1 MALTQCCS
9 RSFDSATR
17 SRGAAYY
24 YGRCVE
30 ITSRR
35 ELGVSA
41 LVHGGS
47 PQPYEVELDWE
58 RADEGAVDA
67 FCTCPRYADGNLCK
81 HVWATILAADAQ
93 GLVPRLPHG
102 TDLVVVHEGELE
114 EDIEDWEECENGD
127 DGEDWEDV
135 EEDEEDEEDETTPG
149 YLAPFGRPGAGT
161 TPFRSQPRS
170 AVWKQLL
177 GPARGNE
184 TLAGGSSAL
193 GAARGAAPEIETRRN
208 EAWYLL
214 NVAASLD
221 RGMLIV
227 DFYHRET
234 KKNGGFGKIKRLSV
248 RRTDRLS
255 GYDSEDRQLLQL
267 LMGNSVQNDSYYGS
281 YYGSSYSESQPY
293 NRCAIAPALHDVLLP
308 RLCATGR
315 FVWLLNSPVPLEEAR
330 RLVWDGDAPWQF
342 RLSVQPDE
350 ARQRWAVQG
359 QLHRGQQTVPL
370 SDAVLLLSH
379 GLVLFPET
387 LARLEASDDFPW
399 ISTLRKHPA
408 IHIPYGDR
416 SEFLEYLCGSN
427 RLPSVELPDNLQV
440 EQVRPEPQVK
450 LSIRSPQRYNNKRYL
465 FANVSFLYGERS
477 VGLRHRQAA
486 WFEADQNR
494 MVFRSPDKEREWL
507 GQLGSLGIESL
518 GQYNYRGD
526 DADFRFSHKQ
536 LPRIVDS
543 LTACGWQVECEGR
556 LIRRPGRVQL
566 SVATSIDWF
575 ELDGKVDFDGVTAS
589 LPSLLKALRNNEKYI
604 RLDDGTH
611 GMLPEEWLKKYGGL
625 ADLGQQQDGK
635 LKFGSSQALLLDALL
650 AAQDDVRVDER
661 FDAYRRKLRS
671 FEGVSAVNAPP
682 GFVGMLRQYQQEGL
696 GWLNFLRDFRFGGCL
711 ADDMGLGKT
720 VQVLALLEARR
731 TELLPEGQPRKP
743 SLVVVP
749 KSLVFNWLDEAARF
763 APGLRVLDY
772 SGLDRASLRAQFD
785 DYDVILITYGI
796 LRRDI
801 VELRKVP
808 FDYAILDESQAIKNS
823 NAQAAKAARLL
834 EADHRLAMTGT
845 PVENHLGELWSLF
858 EFLNP
863 GMLGRSGAFH
873 ALTKAG
879 RNRDDGDS
887 ALPILA
893 HALRP
898 FMLRRTKEQVL
909 SELPE
914 KTEQTLFCEM
924 PTKQRKLYDELRDY
938 YRASLNQ
945 RVAELGLN
953 KSKIH
958 VLEALLRLRQAA
970 CHPGLV
976 DPKRST
982 EASAKLEMLLEQVS
996 EVVAEGHKALVFSQF
1011 TSLLAIVRAHF
1022 DEQGLVYEYL
1032 DGQTRDRGAKV
1043 KRFQE
1048 DSQCPVFLISL
1059 KAGGHGL
1066 NLTAADYV
1074 YILDPWWNPA
1084 VEAQAVD
1091 RAHRIGQDRHVF
1103 AYRLIC
1109 RDTVEEKIIE
1119 LQREKRELADA
1130 IVSADN
1136 SLIGTLTAED
1146 LQLLLS

>member
-1 MALTQCCS
+1 VALTQCCS
-9 RSFDSATR
+9 KSFDSATR

-30 ITSRR
+30 IAARR
-35 ELGVSA
+35 RFGVSA
-41 LVHGGS
+41 LVSGGS
-47 PQPYEVELDWE
+47 PSPYEVELDWT
-58 RADEGAVDA
+58 RAEEGAVDA
-67 FCTCPRYADGNLCK
+67 YCSCPRYADGSLCK

-93 GLVPRLPHG
+93 GLAPRLA
-102 TDLVVVHEGELE
+102 TRTNLVVMHEGELE
-114 EDIEDWEECENGD
+114 EDAGDWRGASPAEA
-127 DGEDWEDV
+127 
-135 EEDEEDEEDETTPG
+135 PS
-149 YLAPFGRPGAGT
+149 YLAPFGRPEPGT
-161 TPFRSQPRS
+161 PSRKPPSQP
-170 AVWKQLL
+170 APWKQLL
-177 GPARGNE
+177 GPARGNDRLAPG
-184 TLAGGSSAL
+184 TLVPATS
-193 GAARGAAPEIETRRN
+193 RGPEFDVEIRRS

-214 NVAASLD
+214 NVAASLE
-221 RGMLIV
+221 RGSLVV
-227 DFYHRET
+227 DFYYRET
-234 KKNGGFGKIKRLSV
+234 KKSGGFGKIKRLNV
-248 RRTDRLS
+248 RRTDRMT

-267 LMGNSVQNDSYYGS
+267 LMGSTVQNDSYYGS
-281 YYGSSYSESQPY
+281 YYGSSYAESQSY
-293 NRCAIAPALHDVLLP
+293 NRCAVASALHEVLLP

-315 FVWLLNSPVPLEEAR
+315 FVWLLNSAVPLEEGR
-330 RLVWDGDAPWQF
+330 PVSWDNDAPWEF
-342 RLSVQPDE
+342 RLSILPDD
-350 ARQRWAVQG
+350 ARQRWTVQG
-359 QLHRGQQTVPL
+359 QLHRDRQAMPL
-370 SDAVLLLSH
+370 SDAVLLLSN
-379 GLVLFPET
+379 GLVLFPQT
-387 LARLEASDDFPW
+387 LARLAASDDFPW

-408 IHIPYGDR
+408 IHVPYGDR
-416 SEFLEYLCGSN
+416 DEFLEHLCASA
-427 RLPSVELPDNLQV
+427 RLPEVDLPADLRV
-440 EQVRPEPQVK
+440 EQVCPEPQGK
-450 LSIRSPQRYNNKRYL
+450 LSIRSPQRYQGNRHL
-465 FANVSFLYGERS
+465 FATVSFRYGERT
-477 VGLRHRQAA
+477 VAMRQQQSA
-486 WFEADQNR
+486 WFDAAQNR
-494 MVFRSPDKEREWL
+494 MVFRSPDKEREL
-507 GQLGSLGIESL
+507 LAQLGALGVESFA
-518 GQYNYRGD
+518 QYNYRGD
-526 DADFRFSHKQ
+526 EPDLRFPHKQ
-536 LPRIVDS
+536 LPQIVDQ
-543 LTACGWQVECEGR
+543 LTARGWQVESEGR

-566 SVATSIDWF
+566 SVASSIDWF

-611 GMLPEEWLKKYGGL
+611 GMLPEEWLKKYGSL

-650 AAQDDVRVDER
+650 AAQDDVQVDER
-661 FDAYRRKLRS
+661 FDEYRRKLRS
-671 FEGVSAVNAPP
+671 FEGVRVADAPL
-682 GFVGMLRQYQQEGL
+682 GFIGTLRHYQQEGL

-720 VQVLALLEARR
+720 VQVLALLESRR

-749 KSLVFNWLDEAARF
+749 KSLVFNWLEEAARF
-763 APGLRVLDY
+763 APQLRVLDY
-772 SGLDRASLRAQFD
+772 SGLDRAALRDQFAHH
-785 DYDVILITYGI
+785 DVILITYGI

-801 VELRKVP
+801 VDLRKIA

-834 EADHRLAMTGT
+834 QADHRLAMTGT

-863 GMLGRSGAFH
+863 GMLGRSGAFA
-873 ALTKAG
+873 ALTKGG
-879 RNRDDGDS
+879 RNREEGDS
-887 ALPILA
+887 PLPMLA
-893 HALRP
+893 SALRP

-909 SELPE
+909 AELPE

-924 PTKQRKLYDELRDY
+924 PSKQRKLYDELRDF

-953 KSKIH
+953 KAKIH
-958 VLEALLRLRQAA
+958 VLEALLRLRQVA

-976 DPKRST
+976 DPKRMT
-982 EASAKLEMLLEQVS
+982 EASAKLEMLMEQIS
-996 EVVAEGHKALVFSQF
+996 EIVAEGHKALVFSQF
-1011 TSLLAIVRAHF
+1011 TSLLAIVRTQF
-1022 DEQGLVYEYL
+1022 DKQGIVYEYL

-1043 KRFQE
+1043 KRFQQ
-1048 DSQCPVFLISL
+1048 DTQCSVFLISL

-1091 RAHRIGQDRHVF
+1091 RAHRIGQGRHVF

-1136 SLIGTLTAED
+1136 NVISSLTAED

>member
-1 MALTQCCS
+1 VALTQYCS
-9 RSFDSATR
+9 KSFDSATR

-30 ITSRR
+30 ITARR
-35 ELGVSA
+35 RFGVSA
-41 LVHGGS
+41 LVSGGS
-47 PQPYEVELDWE
+47 PSPYEVDLDWT
-58 RADEGAVDA
+58 RAEEGAVDA
-67 FCTCPRYADGNLCK
+67 YCSCPRYADGSLCK

-93 GLVPRLPHG
+93 GLAPRLA
-102 TDLVVVHEGELE
+102 TRTNLVVMHEGELE
-114 EDIEDWEECENGD
+114 EDAGDWRGASREQA
-127 DGEDWEDV
+127 
-135 EEDEEDEEDETTPG
+135 TPN
-149 YLAPFGRPGAGT
+149 YLAPFGRSEPGA
-161 TPFRSQPRS
+161 PSRKPPPQP
-170 AVWKQLL
+170 APWKQLL
-177 GPARGNE
+177 GPARGNDK
-184 TLAGGSSAL
+184 LAPGML
-193 GAARGAAPEIETRRN
+193 VPGASRGPEFDVEVRRS

-214 NVAASLD
+214 NVAASLE
-221 RGMLIV
+221 RGTLVV
-227 DFYHRET
+227 DFYYRET
-234 KKNGGFGKIKRLSV
+234 KKSGGFGKIKRLNV
-248 RRTDRLS
+248 RRTDRMT

-267 LMGNSVQNDSYYGS
+267 LMGSTVQNDSYYGS
-281 YYGSSYSESQPY
+281 YYGSSYAESQSY
-293 NRCAIAPALHDVLLP
+293 NRCAVAPALHEVLLP

-315 FVWLLNSPVPLEEAR
+315 FVWLLNSAVPLEEGNP
-330 RLVWDGDAPWQF
+330 VSWDSDEPWEF
-342 RLSVQPDE
+342 RLTIQPDD
-350 ARQRWAVQG
+350 ARQRWTVQG
-359 QLHRGQQTVPL
+359 QLHRDQQAVPL
-370 SDAVLLLSH
+370 SDAVLLLSN
-379 GLVLFPET
+379 GLVLFPQT
-387 LARLEASDDFPW
+387 LGRLAASDDFPW

-408 IHIPYGDR
+408 IHVPYADR
-416 SEFLEYLCGSN
+416 NEFLDHLCASV
-427 RLPSVELPDNLQV
+427 RLPEVDLPADLRV
-440 EQVRPEPQVK
+440 EQVCPEPQGK
-450 LSIRSPQRYNNKRYL
+450 LSIRSPQRYQGNRHL
-465 FANVSFLYGERS
+465 FAMVSFRYGEQT
-477 VGLRHRQAA
+477 VAMRQQQSA
-486 WFEADQNR
+486 WFDAAQNR
-494 MVFRSPDKEREWL
+494 MVFRSPDKERELLAQLSAL
-507 GQLGSLGIESL
+507 GVESFA
-518 GQYNYRGD
+518 QYNYRGD
-526 DADFRFSHKQ
+526 EPDLRFPHKQ
-536 LPRIVDS
+536 LPEIVDQ
-543 LTACGWQVECEGR
+543 LTARGWQVESEGR

-611 GMLPEEWLKKYGGL
+611 GMLPQEWLKKYGSL

-650 AAQDDVRVDER
+650 AAQDDVQVDER
-661 FDAYRRKLRS
+661 FDEYRRKLRS
-671 FEGVSAVNAPP
+671 FEGVRVAEAPL
-682 GFVGMLRQYQQEGL
+682 GFVGTLRHYQQEGL

-731 TELLPEGQPRKP
+731 TELLPEGQSRKP

-749 KSLVFNWLDEAARF
+749 KSLVFNWLEEAARF
-763 APGLRVLDY
+763 APQLRVLDY
-772 SGLDRASLRAQFD
+772 SGLDRAALRDQFAHQ
-785 DYDVILITYGI
+785 DVILITYGI

-801 VELRKVP
+801 VELRKIA

-834 EADHRLAMTGT
+834 QADHRLAMTGT

-863 GMLGRSGAFH
+863 GMLGRSGAFA
-873 ALTKAG
+873 ALTKGG
-879 RNRDDGDS
+879 RNREEGDS
-887 ALPILA
+887 PLPMLA
-893 HALRP
+893 SALRP

-909 SELPE
+909 AELPE

-924 PTKQRKLYDELRDY
+924 PSKQRKLYDELRDF

-953 KSKIH
+953 KAKIH
-958 VLEALLRLRQAA
+958 VLEALLRLRQVA

-976 DPKRST
+976 DPKRMT
-982 EASAKLEMLLEQVS
+982 DASAKLEMLMEQIS
-996 EVVAEGHKALVFSQF
+996 EIVAEGHKALVFSQF
-1011 TSLLAIVRAHF
+1011 TSLLAIVRAQF
-1022 DEQGLVYEYL
+1022 DKQGIVYEYL

-1043 KRFQE
+1043 KRFQQ
-1048 DSQCPVFLISL
+1048 DTQCSAFLISL

-1091 RAHRIGQDRHVF
+1091 RAHRIGQGRHVF

-1136 SLIGTLTAED
+1136 NVISSLTAED